1 MLDGVC
7 CGTNQNAPGHRLR
20 RARCTSGRRN
30 AFLLYRTS
38 PVGRGGRLNNVRQLD
53 RLVAG
58 RRARRPQ
65 HHSVLSCRASKCGP
79 GQGPAAQC
87 SSANHETAQATG
99 VELGSKHV
107 AFSQLRPNLPS
118 GGPGGGCCLRF
129 GPRDAMDRNQRE
141 TGRVQA
147 LCGGGWP
154 VLRRAASIATGPKK
168 KTTPEIKLSTGRVR
182 LWRHTP
188 RLGRSWTQGGHTPPI
203 GLSLR
208 WGCLVLRGCSWPL
221 RRFWR

>member
-38 PVGRGGRLNNVRQLD
+38 PVGRGGRLNNVRPLD

-154 VLRRAASIATGPKK
+154 VLRRAARIRRGRKKDVSRKSNSQRDASGYGATRLAWG
-168 KTTPEIKLSTGRVR
+168 GR
-182 LWRHTP
+182 
-188 RLGRSWTQGGHTPPI
+188 GRKEVTHRPSA
-203 GLSLR
+203 
-208 WGCLVLRGCSWPL
+208 
-221 RRFWR
+221 